1 MTDQTFGKNR
11 RSILLL
17 ITAGLVLMLVS
28 TLSYFSANPGLVS
41 HTTTGTQAAAPSGQQ
56 MPTSAG
62 MDEATQQGVMAL
74 MQKLQKNPT
83 DLEALVGLTEHFM
96 HTQDWQ
102 RAETFA
108 LRAVVAAPNETQPLY
123 MLGIIQHSQNRNA
136 EAAAS
141 LERSS
146 PPRKILPYA
155 TAFGILYAYYLE
167 QPDKG
172 LEQLQ
177 KALDNPNTLRISKAV
192 AEEVRKS
199 GTQKPHAS
207 AGAVTSIKIKGR
219 GSSQGSS
226 AFSFMKG
233 TRVKQPLTAKESA

>member
-141 LERSS
+141 LEKVVAAREDPSVS
-146 PPRKILPYA
+146 ATMRATLPDSRALTIKVRMGCTTPSTSTYSRKGA
-155 TAFGILYAYYLE
+155 CFT
-167 QPDKG
+167 
-172 LEQLQ
+172 
-177 KALDNPNTLRISKAV
+177 
-192 AEEVRKS
+192 
-199 GTQKPHAS
+199 S
-207 AGAVTSIKIKGR
+207 ANCT
-219 GSSQGSS
+219 
-226 AFSFMKG
+226 
-233 TRVKQPLTAKESA
+233 ESASMRKRWGPEASIIT